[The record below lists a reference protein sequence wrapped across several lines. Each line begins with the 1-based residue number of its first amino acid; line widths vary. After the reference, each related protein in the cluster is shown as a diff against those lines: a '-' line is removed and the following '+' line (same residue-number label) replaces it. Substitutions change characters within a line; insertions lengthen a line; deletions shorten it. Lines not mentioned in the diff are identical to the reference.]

1 MPTSS
6 SSGATPDAS
15 VSPLELPD
23 CIYPSEPWAYQKA
36 PPKTSLNPTQ
46 ARQARPLVLNLVEA
60 IHWASFPLGF
70 WILGYLFV
78 HADVIAAHLDG
89 DRLRVFLLQLGLA
102 CQVFGGGI
110 SGIMMHIYEGWQIS
124 PFRNILG
131 VSAQSPPQDVAQV
144 LVPSFN
150 NAWLRSVA
158 YQMLFTFQ
166 TAGLGFFTLGVFGV
180 QPLPLLL
187 VGGGIA
193 VAVIGP
199 YEPRT
204 HFVRVVDGV
213 PCPVLPL
220 SWSLLSVFALNA
232 VVNLAAVRVFFGPV
246 IAQAWPPSLL
256 PWLGWLVPSA
266 VVPWFSLLAP
276 LTVAAGGAYEGW
288 IAESSFNQWQHFI
301 AFVIL
306 TLGLGLYGLFFWHL
320 VNTGVH

>member
-1 MPTSS
+1 MARSPSPGTPTE
-6 SSGATPDAS
+6 
-15 VSPLELPD
+15 SPLALPD
-23 CIYPSEPWAYQKA
+23 LIYPALPWAFQKA
-36 PPKTSLNPTQ
+36 APKTSLNPSQ
-46 ARQARPLVLNLVEA
+46 ARQARSLVLNLVEA

-78 HADVIAAHLDG
+78 HADAIASHLDG

-110 SGIMMHIYEGWQIS
+110 SGILMHIYEGWQIS

-131 VSAQSPPQDVAQV
+131 LSEQSPPQDVAQ
-144 LVPSFN
+144 LLLPAYN

-166 TAGLGFFTLGVFGV
+166 TAGLGFFSLGVFGAR
-180 QPLPLLL
+180 PLPLLL
-187 VGGGIA
+187 VIGGIA
-193 VAVIGP
+193 VALLGP

-204 HFVRVVDGV
+204 RFQRVVDGV
-213 PCPVLPL
+213 ACPVLPL
-220 SWSLLSVFALNA
+220 SWSLLIVFGINALA
-232 VVNLAAVRVFFGPV
+232 NLVAVRLFFGPV
-246 IAQAWPPSLL
+246 IAAAWPPSLL
-256 PWLGWLVPSA
+256 PWLGWLVPAA
-266 VVPWFSLLAP
+266 VVPWLSLLAP

-288 IAESSFNQWQHFI
+288 FAESSFNQWQHFI

-320 VNTGVH
+320 VNAGVH